1 MCCDRP
7 GQSAVRSPRKAGR
20 ETVTHSNH
28 RQGTRENLKNDW
40 VMLSLPYRG
49 PAAITEKV
57 EKYNDICRRHHP
69 INPDR
74 SRGWYI
80 WVFDDRGNMEGALKE
95 LAEAELG
102 LSVVVSGLFDEV
114 AECCRTAGSRAHT
127 VNHSLG
133 FWGRTERLPP
143 REVLEITTMCGH
155 ALVAPSLV
163 WHLAER
169 IRRGEVAAAAA
180 CQEMRKMCICDIF
193 NHVRAE
199 ELMGQLVKAIEEGQL
214 AAPQPSRGGGGHP
227 GGLLTGLSGEGAAP

>member
-1 MCCDRP
+1 
-7 GQSAVRSPRKAGR
+7 
-20 ETVTHSNH
+20 VTHSNH

-49 PAAITEKV
+49 PPPVMEKV
-57 EKYNDICRRHHP
+57 EKYNEICRRHHP

-74 SRGWYI
+74 PRAWYI
-80 WVFDDRGNMEGALKE
+80 WVFDSRENMESALKE

-102 LSVVVSGLFDEV
+102 LPVVVSGLFDEV
-114 AECCRTAGSRAHT
+114 AGCCRRAGTTAHT

-133 FWGRTERLPP
+133 FWGKTEKLPP
-143 REVLEITTMCGH
+143 REILEITTMCGH

-169 IRRGEVAAAAA
+169 IRRDEASAAAA
-180 CQEMRKMCICDIF
+180 CQEMRKMCLCDIF

-199 ELMGQLVKAIEEGQL
+199 ELMGRLAEAIDEGRL
-214 AAPQPSRGGGGHP
+214 APPAGKGVVP
-227 GGLLTGLSGEGAAP
+227 

>member
-1 MCCDRP
+1 M
-7 GQSAVRSPRKAGR
+7 
-20 ETVTHSNH
+20 THSNH

-40 VMLSLPYRG
+40 VVLSLPYRG
-49 PAAITEKV
+49 PPAIMEKV
-57 EKYNDICRRHHP
+57 EKYNEICRRHHP

-74 SRGWYI
+74 PRAWYI
-80 WVFDDRGNMEGALKE
+80 WVFDKRENMEAALRE

-114 AECCRTAGSRAHT
+114 AECCRRVGTRAHT

-133 FWGRTERLPP
+133 FWGRTEKLPP

-155 ALVAPSLV
+155 GLVAPSLV
-163 WHLAER
+163 RQLAER
-169 IRRGEVAAAAA
+169 VRRDDVSAAAA

-199 ELMGQLVKAIEEGQL
+199 ELMRQLVEAMEEGRL
-214 AAPQPSRGGGGHP
+214 APSEPPWGGVGHDR
-227 GGLLTGLSGEGAAP
+227 S